1 MGSKFVESGCMGK
14 YNNLMKKMLN
24 YNMNKFRIV
33 ISSILIF
40 NFLMTCVIAESDI
53 INEFWSTNG
62 YDWGVRLAPYEFL
75 CYATRDRP
83 KETGTQTTK
92 EKAIEIAK
100 NFMNKNIK
108 FFGIESYQFFDI
120 KLKDSGSFYF
130 WTIDFVG
137 KMHEDLPPPEIYIR
151 ILMTSDGQP
160 YAIGDIDAYNTEI
173 GDLIK
178 PLISENKAIALAKQ
192 YSGSNEEP
200 TNYKITNDEDDRL
213 VWDIKFSAPENKE
226 VLIDAKTG
234 NLISIK
240 KTENL
245 RQLELLNKQSY
256 NPFLMITFFIIVVA
270 IILVMFVFIK
280 RMRRSGIKDSEME
293 LNQ

>member
-1 MGSKFVESGCMGK
+1 
-14 YNNLMKKMLN
+14 
-24 YNMNKFRIV
+24 
-33 ISSILIF
+33 
-40 NFLMTCVIAESDI
+40 
-53 INEFWSTNG
+53 
-62 YDWGVRLAPYEFL
+62 
-75 CYATRDRP
+75 
-83 KETGTQTTK
+83 
-92 EKAIEIAK
+92 
-100 NFMNKNIK
+100 
-108 FFGIESYQFFDI
+108 
-120 KLKDSGSFYF
+120 
-130 WTIDFVG
+130 
-137 KMHEDLPPPEIYIR
+137 
-151 ILMTSDGQP
+151 MTSDGQP